1 MVNPVGG
8 YGKADRGEDMV
19 KRQSRRGDNM
29 EKRGKMVNP
38 VGGLKPFSD
47 RFGGF
52 AALPILPFCATAGFA
67 IFSVAPYRL
76 YQITIPPLNQCA
88 GESMN
93 RG

>member
-1 MVNPVGG
+1 MVTPAGG
-8 YGKADRGEDMV
+8 YGKADRGAKMV

-29 EKRGKMVNP
+29 AKRGKMVNP
-38 VGGLKPFSD
+38 AGGIKPFVG
-47 RFGGF
+47 RLGGF
-52 AALPILPFCATAGFA
+52 AALPILPFIAPAGFA

-76 YQITIPPLNQCA
+76 YKITTPLNQCA